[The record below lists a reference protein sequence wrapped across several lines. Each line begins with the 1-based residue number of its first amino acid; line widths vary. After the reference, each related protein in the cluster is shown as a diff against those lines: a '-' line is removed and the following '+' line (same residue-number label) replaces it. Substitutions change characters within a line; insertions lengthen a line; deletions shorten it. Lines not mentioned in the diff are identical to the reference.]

1 MKRRGR
7 VLRLLRVSRNV
18 SNLAEAI
25 AFYSGALGFSVT
37 NKTLIDDPAW
47 GKLMGI
53 PGACGHAAI
62 LRLGEQEL
70 ELLAFN
76 PPGCPYPVASRSTD
90 LWFQHLAIVVAD
102 MEAAYA
108 QLCRHPLVAI
118 SECGPQ
124 RLPPNT
130 GSVIAFKFR
139 DPDGHPL
146 ELIQFPPG
154 TGYASWQQK
163 QGIFLGIDHS
173 AVDVADMDQSLDFY
187 TGSLGLSVASRSIN
201 SGPEQERLDD
211 VSDAVVEVLALHPNP
226 NNIERPPHLELL
238 GYEKP
243 TGRSIPTRVK
253 ANDLLADRLVF
264 QVDEL
269 PHLVAALSAENTEFI
284 SPGIITLRDRHRAAL
299 LRDPTGHMLMISE

>member
-18 SNLAEAI
+18 SNLAKAI
-25 AFYSGALGFSVT
+25 AFYSGALGFSVI
-37 NKTLIDDPAW
+37 NEALIDDPAW
-47 GKLMGI
+47 GELMGI
-53 PGACGHAAI
+53 PGARGHAAT

-70 ELLAFN
+70 ELLTFN
-76 PPGCPYPVASRSTD
+76 PPGHLYPAASRSID

-108 QLCRHPLVAI
+108 QLCRHPFTAI
-118 SECGPQ
+118 SEHGPQ

-139 DPDGHPL
+139 DLDGHPL

-154 TGYASWQQK
+154 TGYATWQQK

-173 AVDVADMDQSLDFY
+173 AIDVASMDQSLDFY
-187 TGSLGLSVASRSIN
+187 TRSLGLSVASRSIN
-201 SGPEQERLDD
+201 SGPEQGRLDHARD
-211 VSDAVVEVLALHPNP
+211 VVVEVVTLHPGM
-226 NNIERPPHLELL
+226 EGPPHLELL
-238 GYEKP
+238 GYERP
-243 TGRSIPTRVK
+243 TGRPIPPLVK
-253 ANDLLADRLVF
+253 ANDLLADRLVL

-269 PHLVAALSAENTEFI
+269 PCLVAALSAENAEFI
-284 SPGIITLRDRHRAAL
+284 SPGIVTLRDGHPAAL
-299 LRDPTGHMLMISE
+299 LRDPTGHMLMISV

>member
-1 MKRRGR
+1 MKYRGR

-25 AFYSGALGFSVT
+25 AFYSGALGFFVT
-37 NKTLIDDPAW
+37 NEALIDDPAW
-47 GKLMGI
+47 GELMGI
-53 PGACGHAAI
+53 PGARGHTVV

-70 ELLAFN
+70 ALLAFD
-76 PPGCPYPVASRSTD
+76 PPGHPYPSASRSTD

-108 QLCRHPLVAI
+108 QLCRHPFIAI
-118 SECGPQ
+118 SDHGPQ

-154 TGYASWQQK
+154 TGYSTWQKK

-173 AVDVADMDQSLDFY
+173 AIDVADMSQSLDFY
-187 TGSLGLSVASRSIN
+187 TRALGLSVASRSIN
-201 SGPEQERLDD
+201 SGPEQGRLDHARD
-211 VSDAVVEVLALHPNP
+211 VVVEVVALRSDM
-226 NNIERPPHLELL
+226 EGPPHVELL
-238 GYEKP
+238 GYERP
-243 TGRSIPTRVK
+243 AGRPIPARVK
-253 ANDLLADRLVF
+253 ANDLLADRLVL

-269 PHLVAALSAENTEFI
+269 PRLVKALRAERVEFI
-284 SPGIITLRDRHRAAL
+284 SSGIVTLRDGHRAAL
-299 LRDPTGHMLMISE
+299 LRDPTGHMLMICG